1 MGICCSQPH
10 PCAIIYTY
18 KTHDV
23 FQSLVGKS
31 KIMKIIGV
39 WFFLEA
45 GASWQF
51 ILLAVLIGMSA
62 FFSASETALMSLSK
76 IRIRH
81 LVDERVRGA
90 EAVSKLVENPNRL
103 LGAILVGNNI
113 VNIGASALA
122 TSLAI
127 QYLGNAGVGIA
138 TGVMTLLVLIFG
150 EITPKS
156 LAAQHSEFISLRIAR
171 LITFI
176 VTVFGPIVSILL
188 VVTNLLIRLLG
199 GKPGKAQP
207 FITED
212 ELKTMVNVSHEEGVL
227 EGEEKQMI
235 YNVFEFGDTQV
246 KDIMTP
252 RTDMIALEIGVTYE
266 KIIETFREE
275 QFSRI
280 PIYQETTDNIVGI
293 LYIKDLIFKST
304 ENAVFDIH
312 NYMREP
318 FFTFEFKKTTE
329 LFQELRAKRIPMAIV
344 LDEYGGTAGIVT
356 VEDLIEEIVGDIRD
370 EYDDH
375 EKDIEVV
382 KEDEYIVEGSTRID
396 ELNDLIGVNIESED
410 FDTIGGF
417 IVGEFGYIPEVNES
431 IEYEGIKFVV
441 EEVDRNRIEKLRIH
455 T

>member
-1 MGICCSQPH
+1 M
-10 PCAIIYTY
+10 
-18 KTHDV
+18 
-23 FQSLVGKS
+23 
-31 KIMKIIGV
+31 
-39 WFFLEA
+39 EA

-51 ILLAVLIGMSA
+51 ILLVVLIGMSA

-81 LVDERVRGA
+81 LVDEKIKGA
-90 EAVSKLVENPNRL
+90 EIVSKLVENPNKL
-103 LGAILVGNNI
+103 LGSILVGNNI

-127 QYLGNAGVGIA
+127 NYFGAGTGVAVA
-138 TGVMTLLVLIFG
+138 TGGMTILVLIFG

-156 LAAQHSEFISLRIAR
+156 LAAQHSELISLKIAK
-171 LITFI
+171 
-176 VTVFGPIVSILL
+176 VMTVFIIIFNPIVSMFLFI
-188 VVTNLLIRLLG
+188 TNGLIKMLG
-199 GKPGKAQP
+199 GKPGRTQP

-246 KDIMTP
+246 RDVMTP
-252 RTDMIALEIGVTYE
+252 RTDMASIEVGASYE
-266 KIIETFREE
+266 KIIETFKTE
-275 QFSRI
+275 QFSRL
-280 PIYQETTDNIVGI
+280 PIYQDTTDNIIGI
-293 LYIKDLIFKST
+293 MYIKDLIFRAS
-304 ENAVFDIH
+304 ENKVFDI
-312 NYMREP
+312 NDYMREP
-318 FFTFEFKKTTE
+318 YFTFEYKKTTE
-329 LFQELRAKRIPMAIV
+329 LFKELRAHRVPMAIV
-344 LDEYGGTAGIVT
+344 LDEYGGTAGVVT

-375 EKDIEVV
+375 ENDIQVI
-382 KEDEYIVEGSTRID
+382 KEDEYMVEGSTRID
-396 ELNDLIGVNIESED
+396 ELNDMIGVNIESED

-417 IVGEFGYIPEVNES
+417 IVGEFGYIPEVNET
-431 IEYEGIKFVV
+431 IEFNGIKFVI

>member
-1 MGICCSQPH
+1 M
-10 PCAIIYTY
+10 
-18 KTHDV
+18 
-23 FQSLVGKS
+23 
-31 KIMKIIGV
+31 
-39 WFFLEA
+39 EA
-45 GASWQF
+45 GASWQI

-81 LVDERVRGA
+81 LVDEKVRGA
-90 EAVSKLVENPNRL
+90 EAVSKLVENPNKL
-103 LGAILVGNNI
+103 LGSILVGNNV

-127 QYLGNAGVGIA
+127 HYLGNAGVGIA
-138 TGVMTLLVLIFG
+138 TGIMTLLVLIFG

-156 LAAQHSEFISLRIAR
+156 LATQHSEFISLKIAG
-171 LITFI
+171 IINFFVVI
-176 VTVFGPIVSILL
+176 FNPIVFLL
-188 VVTNLLIRLLG
+188 LFFTNGLIRLLG
-199 GKPGKAQP
+199 GKPGRTQP

-212 ELKTMVNVSHEEGVL
+212 ELKTMVTVSHEEGVL
-227 EGEEKQMI
+227 EVEEKQMI
-235 YNVFEFGDTQV
+235 YNVFEFGDSQV
-246 KDIMTP
+246 KDVMTP
-252 RTDMIALEIGVTYE
+252 RTDMVALEINSSYE
-266 KIIETFREE
+266 KIIETFRSE

-280 PIYQETTDNIVGI
+280 PIYQETTDNIIGI
-293 LYIKDLIFKST
+293 LYIKDLIFKTS
-304 ENAVFDIH
+304 ENKSFDIH
-312 NYMREP
+312 DYTREP
-318 FFTFEFKKTTE
+318 YFTFEFKKTTE
-329 LFQELRAKRIPMAIV
+329 LFKELRAKRIPMAIV

-375 EKDIEVV
+375 EQDIEVV

-396 ELNDLIGVNIESED
+396 ELNELIGVKIESED

-417 IVGEFGYIPEVNES
+417 IVGEFGYIPEVDES
-431 IEYEGIKFVV
+431 IEYEGIRFVI

>member
-1 MGICCSQPH
+1 M
-10 PCAIIYTY
+10 
-18 KTHDV
+18 
-23 FQSLVGKS
+23 
-31 KIMKIIGV
+31 

-45 GASWQF
+45 GASWQL
-51 ILLAVLIGMSA
+51 ILLVVLIGMSS

-81 LVDERVRGA
+81 LVDEKVHGA
-90 EAVSKLVENPNRL
+90 EAVSKLVENPNKF
-103 LGAILVGNNI
+103 LGSILVGNNV

-127 QYLGNAGVGIA
+127 QHFDSAGVGIA

-156 LAAQHSEFISLRIAR
+156 LAAQHSEFISLKIVGIINFFVIIFNPIVYLLL
-171 LITFI
+171 LITN
-176 VTVFGPIVSILL
+176 G
-188 VVTNLLIRLLG
+188 LIRMLG
-199 GKPGKAQP
+199 GKPGRTQP

-212 ELKTMVNVSHEEGVL
+212 ELRTMVNVSHEEGVL
-227 EGEEKQMI
+227 EVEEKEMI
-235 YNVFEFGDTQV
+235 YNVFEFGDSQV
-246 KDIMTP
+246 KDVMTP
-252 RTDMIALEIGVTYE
+252 RTDMVALEVNVTHE
-266 KIIETFREE
+266 KIIETFKSE

-280 PIYQETTDNIVGI
+280 PIYQETTDNIIGI
-293 LYIKDLIFKST
+293 LYIKDLIFKS
-304 ENAVFDIH
+304 NDNMVFDIH
-312 NYMREP
+312 DYMREP
-318 FFTFEFKKTTE
+318 YFTFEFKKITE
-329 LFQELRAKRIPMAIV
+329 LFQELRIKHIPMAIV

-356 VEDLIEEIVGDIRD
+356 MEDLIEEIVGDIRD

-396 ELNDLIGVNIESED
+396 ELNDMIGVKIDSED

-417 IVGEFGYIPEVNES
+417 IVGEFGYIPEVNET
-431 IEYEGIKFVV
+431 IEYDGIKFVV

>member
-1 MGICCSQPH
+1 M
-10 PCAIIYTY
+10 
-18 KTHDV
+18 
-23 FQSLVGKS
+23 
-31 KIMKIIGV
+31 
-39 WFFLEA
+39 EA
-45 GASWQF
+45 GASWQL
-51 ILLAVLIGMSA
+51 ILLVVLIGMSS

-81 LVDERVRGA
+81 LVDEKVHGA
-90 EAVSKLVENPNRL
+90 EAVSKLVENPNKL
-103 LGAILVGNNI
+103 LGSILVGNNV

-127 QYLGNAGVGIA
+127 QHFGSAGVGIA
-138 TGVMTLLVLIFG
+138 TGAMTLLVLIFG

-156 LAAQHSEFISLRIAR
+156 LAAQHSEFISLK
-171 LITFI
+171 I
-176 VTVFGPIVSILL
+176 VGIINFFVILFNPIVFLL
-188 VVTNLLIRLLG
+188 LLFTNGLIRLLG
-199 GKPGKAQP
+199 GKPGRVQP

-227 EGEEKQMI
+227 EVEEKEMI
-235 YNVFEFGDTQV
+235 YNVFEFGDSQV
-246 KDIMTP
+246 KDVMTP
-252 RTDMIALEIGVTYE
+252 RTDMIALEVGVTYE
-266 KIIETFREE
+266 KIIETFKSE

-280 PIYQETTDNIVGI
+280 PIYQETTDNIIGI
-293 LYIKDLIFKST
+293 LYIKDLIFKSN
-304 ENAVFDIH
+304 ENTVFDIH
-312 NYMREP
+312 DYMREP
-318 FFTFEFKKTTE
+318 YFTFEFKKITE
-329 LFQELRAKRIPMAIV
+329 LFQELRIKHIPMAIV

-356 VEDLIEEIVGDIRD
+356 MEDLIEEIVGDIRD

-396 ELNDLIGVNIESED
+396 ELNDMIGVDIESED

-417 IVGEFGYIPEVNES
+417 IVGEFGYIPEVNET
-431 IEYEGIKFVV
+431 IESHGIKFVV

>member
-1 MGICCSQPH
+1 MI
-10 PCAIIYTY
+10 
-18 KTHDV
+18 
-23 FQSLVGKS
+23 F
-31 KIMKIIGV
+31 IGV

-45 GASWQF
+45 GASWQL
-51 ILLAVLIGMSA
+51 ILLVVLIGMSS

-81 LVDERVRGA
+81 LVDEKVHGA
-90 EAVSKLVENPNRL
+90 EAVSKLVENPNKL
-103 LGAILVGNNI
+103 LGSILVGNNV

-127 QYLGNAGVGIA
+127 QHFGSAGVGIA
-138 TGVMTLLVLIFG
+138 TGAMTLLVLIFG

-156 LAAQHSEFISLRIAR
+156 LAAQHSEFISLK
-171 LITFI
+171 I
-176 VTVFGPIVSILL
+176 VGIINFFVILFNPIVFLL
-188 VVTNLLIRLLG
+188 LLFTNGLIRLLG
-199 GKPGKAQP
+199 GKPGRVQP

-227 EGEEKQMI
+227 EVEEKEMI
-235 YNVFEFGDTQV
+235 YNVFEFGDSQV
-246 KDIMTP
+246 KDVMTP
-252 RTDMIALEIGVTYE
+252 RTDMIALEVGVTYE
-266 KIIETFREE
+266 KIIETFKSE

-280 PIYQETTDNIVGI
+280 PIYQETTDNIIGI
-293 LYIKDLIFKST
+293 LYIKDLIFKSN
-304 ENAVFDIH
+304 ENTVFDIH
-312 NYMREP
+312 DYMREP
-318 FFTFEFKKTTE
+318 YFTFEFKKITE
-329 LFQELRAKRIPMAIV
+329 LFQELRIKHIPMAIV

-356 VEDLIEEIVGDIRD
+356 MEDLIEEIVGDIRD

-396 ELNDLIGVNIESED
+396 ELNDMIGVDIESED

-417 IVGEFGYIPEVNES
+417 IVGEFGYIPEVNET
-431 IEYEGIKFVV
+431 IESHGIKFVV